1 MVEARVD
8 GAGLAMWLRTVDRI
22 CRGRVGEA
30 TWMFCDGSLS
40 VEWSGIRN
48 SFPGEGDGQG
58 TAVVDPDSMKEFSV
72 NCPRTP
78 DLLLRAWEDRFRL
91 GAVQVAA
98 SVEIEVAA
106 ALPNP
111 ELFAAPAP
119 ALPEPEPEPE
129 PIPVQRRSSRRAAP
143 ELARAAPVGA
153 VSVDAGEPVVAPEVA
168 APEVAAEPVV
178 EPVGDP
184 VSDPVGEPAPVAR
197 LTLVDVPVTAFM
209 PLFSGLPAV
218 TAAEPGEPET
228 VSGAEIRQEG
238 GAGRAGGT
246 LIELHPWALPQN
258 PLMPSGAPLAEVLG
272 LRWRYDGATLG
283 RAGVARAVA
292 AAHRQ
297 KEHLIGQAAALLEP
311 LGVPPEL
318 LERWVEAHLEARATG
333 KESFSIGNVVY
344 IDKKSRQVKLFG

>member
-30 TWMFCDGSLS
+30 TWTFCDGSLS
-40 VEWSGIRN
+40 VEWSEIRN
-48 SFPGEGDGQG
+48 TFPGEGDGQG
-58 TAVVDPDSMKEFSV
+58 TVVVDPDSMKELSV
-72 NCPRTP
+72 HCPRTP

-98 SVEIEVAA
+98 SVEIAVPA

-129 PIPVQRRSSRRAAP
+129 PIPVQRRSRRRAAP
-143 ELARAAPVGA
+143 ELAVDAAVGV
-153 VSVDAGEPVVAPEVA
+153 VSVDAGGPVAAPEVAAEPAGGPVA
-168 APEVAAEPVV
+168 APEVAAEPVG
-178 EPVGDP
+178 EPV
-184 VSDPVGEPAPVAR
+184 PVAR

-218 TAAEPGEPET
+218 TTAEPEAVPEAA
-228 VSGAEIRQEG
+228 SGAEIRQEG

-283 RAGVARAVA
+283 RAGVARAVT